1 MFAPPAALVVRTTG
15 VKTRRRCRAGARM
28 PGERTSAHLRGIG
41 YGSRGCSSGSRY
53 PCPSHTTRS
62 WAACTCATHSGDP
75 SLFTSP
81 PSAGLC
87 CRSSQPGNRC
97 RRRPLQGVQRNVRRA
112 VREVPCRLHRQ
123 RHRPTRGRAGLDVE
137 ADRTRRERGHHV
149 RIRVV
154 ESDVA
159 VPIARLARA
168 LTSPTLRNTRR
179 FSSRLLSS

>member
-1 MFAPPAALVVRTTG
+1 MSSTKVGLASRSSSPRWRARLRQATAGSLRVHARAKAGKRAILAHACGRVFFTALSFAPDGRAAGPCVCAASGALVTRTTRVRTG
-15 VKTRRRCRAGARM
+15 RRCVAGARM

-97 RRRPLQGVQRNVRRA
+97 PS
-112 VREVPCRLHRQ
+112 PS
-123 RHRPTRGRAGLDVE
+123 TAGCSAE
-137 ADRTRRERGHHV
+137 C
-149 RIRVV
+149 
-154 ESDVA
+154 S
-159 VPIARLARA
+159 
-168 LTSPTLRNTRR
+168 TSR
-179 FSSRLLSS
+179 S